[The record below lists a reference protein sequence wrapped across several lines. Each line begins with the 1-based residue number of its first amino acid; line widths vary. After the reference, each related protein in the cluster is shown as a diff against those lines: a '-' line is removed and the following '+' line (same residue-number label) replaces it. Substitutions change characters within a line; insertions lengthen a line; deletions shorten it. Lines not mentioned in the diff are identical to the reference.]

1 MGKIVNERPQQ
12 LGGRAALL
20 KAAAEADQGKPSH
33 PSSCRRHLPPQE
45 LHRPRQVHARQSM
58 DSPHVAVPALHR
70 FDQVEKVNE
79 IVQISAWLKRKK
91 ISHLCSMHI
100 EGLWVI
106 LSQSHPPPEENC

>member
-12 LGGRAALL
+12 LGGKAALL
-20 KAAAEADQGKPSH
+20 KAAAEADQGKPSY
-33 PSSCRRHLPPQE
+33 PSSCRRHPPPQE
-45 LHRPRQVHARQSM
+45 LHRPRQAHARQSM

-79 IVQISAWLKRKK
+79 IVQISAWLKRIK

-106 LSQSHPPPEENC
+106 LSQ